1 MGIDWKMRWKVDND
15 FKRLIKF
22 LTLAGVQYKI
32 DARLSKDKQFK
43 TVYIEE
49 GYKKVGGYSCFY
61 NNYNFDEEGNLIN
74 IEIYE

>member
-1 MGIDWKMRWKVDND
+1 MKMMEND

-22 LTLAGVQYKI
+22 LTLAGVQYRT
-32 DARLSKDKQFK
+32 DERSLEGGQPR
-43 TVYIEE
+43 TVYIRE
-49 GYKKVGGYSCFY
+49 GYKKVGGYSYFY